1 MGKNKYLR
9 EYDRQERRYQW
20 ARRRADWWIA
30 VCDRAIKKARQYTK
44 IMSDALE
51 KQKVCV
57 AGYDQE
63 EAGQ

>member
-1 MGKNKYLR
+1 MSKNKYLR
-9 EYDRQERRYQW
+9 EYDRQEHRYQW
-20 ARRRADWWIA
+20 ASRRAGWWIA
-30 VCDRAIKKARQYTK
+30 VGDRAIKKTTQYTQ

-57 AGYDQE
+57 E